1 MGRWVRIDRRYNQPY
16 RLTSYAS
23 RAIFKWTGLV
33 LALVFVNS
41 ALAAS
46 HLGGLDLATTGG
58 LIWYGVHCA
67 RRNRGSGA
75 LYSSTRGRPGPARA
89 GMRIVP
95 GAVT

>member
-1 MGRWVRIDRRYNQPY
+1 MGRWVRIDRRYNQSY
-16 RLTSYAS
+16 RPTSYAS

-33 LALVFVNS
+33 VALVFVNS

-58 LIWYGVHCA
+58 LIWYGVYCA
-67 RRNRGSGA
+67 LRSRLRSA
-75 LYSSTRGRPGPARA
+75 LQSTRGRPRPARA
-89 GMRIVP
+89 GMRIAP